1 LSSDKRSGNQQH
13 PTTTTTTEAVM
24 AVVVTL
30 VDDSRVTHAR
40 ATKWIAD
47 PVGNLVIIEPG
58 SKASNIYA
66 ASSWVK
72 AEVAA

>member
-1 LSSDKRSGNQQH
+1 VRAR
-13 PTTTTTTEAVM
+13 PITITTTEDKM

-30 VDDSRVTHAR
+30 TDDSSVTHAG

-47 PVGNLVIIEPG
+47 PVGNLVILPPSG
-58 SKASNIYA
+58 KATHIYA